1 LAGKRS
7 LFTAAWP
14 ASQRSALAAAL
25 QQGNVAVKA
34 SSCGVELLPACSV
47 HAKAT
52 TAQRLNCC
60 DPVGACGG
68 DELNRC
74 SEGRELYTFDVADE
88 LRSGFPAET
97 ANLLPELEAGR
108 VLRLRAESNA
118 VLVFEQVA
126 VPEVEG
132 CRQATHYV
140 RQARIGSF
148 EVDVAASNAWN
159 AASVRRVAMAGKQ
172 GACGNH
178 GSIADA
184 GCAEPFFLEL
194 EPLRD
199 VPGNRDAS
207 TELQCSGLARPHV
220 VGGVGGLDL
229 LKDHPDPELRPFAI
243 AGGSFRACA
252 VHCGYGDVPN
262 CEKQC
267 ASGKTA
273 SCVSLAVSLE
283 DRQNAPQQARRRQL
297 LEQACQ
303 KGNSYG
309 CFQLAG
315 DLERGGSQAPDLPAA
330 IEAYSRACAVDV
342 DSWASRACSSLA
354 DRYLGGKHGFTRDGV
369 KATAYYRR
377 ACDLGYQGCQPL
389 AMMLLH
395 GTGVAKDV
403 VAGVEVLRR
412 ACHKNSR
419 KACVELG
426 RLLVNGQGVAKNRE
440 LGVSYLKLGCN
451 GLDRTS
457 CADMSKVGLKI
468 PPAYVE

>member
-1 LAGKRS
+1 M
-7 LFTAAWP
+7 
-14 ASQRSALAAAL
+14 
-25 QQGNVAVKA
+25 KA
-34 SSCGVELLPACSV
+34 STCGVELLPACTV

-52 TAQRLNCC
+52 SVQRLNCC

-68 DELNRC
+68 NELNRC
-74 SEGRELYTFDVADE
+74 SSGRELYTFDVPDE
-88 LRSGFPAET
+88 LRSNFPAE
-97 ANLLPELEAGR
+97 AASLLPEVQAGH

-118 VLVFEQVA
+118 VLAFEQVA
-126 VPEVEG
+126 VPQGES
-132 CRQATHYV
+132 CRQATHYI
-140 RQARIGSF
+140 RQARVGSF

-159 AASVRRVAMAGKQ
+159 ATSVRQLTAAGKQ

-178 GSIADA
+178 GNIDGD

-194 EPLRD
+194 EALRD

-220 VGGVGGLDL
+220 VGGVGGLEQ

-267 ASGKTA
+267 AAGKTA

-283 DRQNAPQQARRRQL
+283 DRQNEPQQVRRRHL
-297 LEQACQ
+297 LEQACE

-315 DLERGGSQAPDLPAA
+315 DLERGGRQPSDLPAA
-330 IEAYSRACAVDV
+330 IEAFSRACQVDV
-342 DSWASRACSSLA
+342 DAWASLACSSLA
-354 DRYLGGKHGFTRDGV
+354 DRYLGGKRGYTPDGA
-369 KATAYYRR
+369 KAAGYYRR
-377 ACDLGYQGCQPL
+377 ACDLGYHGCQPL

-395 GTGVAKDV
+395 GTGVAKDES
-403 VAGVEVLRR
+403 AGVEVLRR
-412 ACHKNSR
+412 ACHNNAR

-426 RLLVNGQGVAKNRE
+426 RLLVSGLGVAKNRE

-457 CADMSKVGLKI
+457 CADMSKLGLKI